1 MSERA
6 DPTHDVAGESLGD
19 SWLEHVGSLGAENVG
34 HGFQGQL
41 PRDGNDADCVV
52 VSAALCRHEQSL
64 EHSTLVDTER
74 EGGRPAVSESGIG
87 RVSAVGEV
95 VDPIG
100 HGGSVES
107 HEGRGRTFHTAL
119 PPSGPRTDPD
129 ARVDEP
135 LTASMTA
142 QHPDFDDEQ
151 AYIAHAYACLER
163 SREDAWKVRGLTEA
177 GVGGTFQ
184 NRFERNAIDEQL
196 VRRLTDLDLGDAA
209 LVFGRIDRA
218 VETSAGGAPDGDAPD
233 GIESFHIGRLAV
245 ADENRDPVVVDWRA
259 PVAEPFYRATGRQPM
274 GLARRRHFVVDGPTL
289 VGIEDELFGEGHLG
303 IGHDEGL
310 EESLDGAV
318 VHSSGLRGY
327 STLMASIERGRT
339 GQLGDI
345 VATIQSEQDEI
356 IRSPQAGV
364 LVVQGGPGTG
374 KTVVAL
380 HRAAYLLY
388 TNRFPLEDQ
397 GVLVIGPNRVFLRYI
412 ERVLPSL
419 GEAGVE
425 QVVLGD
431 LVDDVAVGFDVRES
445 AVAARVKGDVR
456 MIDVIDRA
464 VLDRERP
471 LREDLVLPFRT
482 GYVRLTAAESERIVK
497 AARRRFRRHNAGRKW
512 VETEV
517 WAAIAST
524 WREGGAGPGELREAL
539 RGTDEMRMAFE
550 RMWPLLTPAQLLH
563 DLFGSRAL
571 LRSAGQRYLSA
582 DEIESLH
589 RERSS
594 DVESV
599 RWSESDVALLDEA
612 FVVLGPKPRKNGKID
627 ENDEIRTYGHIVID
641 EVQDL
646 TPMQLRMVARRSL
659 SGSMTIVG
667 DIAQAT
673 GAHAPSSWDDVL
685 AHLPQPRSGRDELN
699 RVIGLSV
706 GYRIPGQI
714 MELAN
719 RVMAVAAPGL
729 RAPSAVRLGPAPP
742 SFVSATHETLLDRT
756 VDETVALVDLV
767 GGGNVAVVTPN
778 DMIDDVSDALTSRG
792 IEHGR
797 ATRSALDSGV
807 TVVPV
812 GLVKGLELDGVVVV
826 EPSRIVGDD
835 ERGMRALYVALTRST
850 QRLSIVHAD
859 ELPEPLRA
867 E

>member
-1 MSERA
+1 
-6 DPTHDVAGESLGD
+6 
-19 SWLEHVGSLGAENVG
+19 
-34 HGFQGQL
+34 
-41 PRDGNDADCVV
+41 
-52 VSAALCRHEQSL
+52 
-64 EHSTLVDTER
+64 
-74 EGGRPAVSESGIG
+74 
-87 RVSAVGEV
+87 
-95 VDPIG
+95 
-100 HGGSVES
+100 
-107 HEGRGRTFHTAL
+107 
-119 PPSGPRTDPD
+119 
-129 ARVDEP
+129 
-135 LTASMTA
+135 MTA
-142 QHPDFDDEQ
+142 HHPDFDDEQ
-151 AYIAHAYACLER
+151 AYIEHAYACLEL
-163 SREDAWKVRGLTEA
+163 SRHDAWKVRELTEA
-177 GVGGTFQ
+177 GTGGTFQ

-196 VRRLTDLDLGDAA
+196 IRRLTDLDLGDAA
-209 LVFGRIDRA
+209 LVFGRIDR
-218 VETSAGGAPDGDAPD
+218 VLDTVSDGSD
-233 GIESFHIGRLAV
+233 GTGEGTESFHIGRLAV

-274 GLARRRHFVVDGPTL
+274 GLARRRHFVVDGPSL
-289 VGIEDELFGEGHLG
+289 LGIEDELFGEGHLG

-310 EESLDGAV
+310 DGNLDGAGL
-318 VHSSGLRGY
+318 VHTSGLRGY

-397 GVLVIGPNRVFLRYI
+397 GVLVVGPNRVFLRYI

-425 QVVLGD
+425 QVVLAD
-431 LVDDVAVGFDVRES
+431 LVDDVRVGSDVRES
-445 AVAARVKGDVR
+445 SISARVKGDVR
-456 MIDVIDRA
+456 MADVIDRA

-471 LREDLVLPFRT
+471 LRDDLVVPFRT
-482 GYVRLTAAESERIVK
+482 GYARLTTAESERIVK
-497 AARRRFRRHNAGRKW
+497 SARRRFRRHNAGRKW

-517 WAAIAST
+517 WSSMAAS
-524 WREGGAGPGELREAL
+524 WREPGVTANDMRDVL
-539 RGTDEMRMAFE
+539 RGTDEIRLAFE
-550 RMWPLLTPAQLLH
+550 RMWPYLTPAQLLH

-571 LRSAGQRYLSA
+571 LRSAGRKALVD
-582 DEIESLH
+582 DEIESLY
-589 RERSS
+589 RERAASV
-594 DVESV
+594 DDV

-627 ENDEIRTYGHIVID
+627 ESDEIRTYGHIVID

-646 TPMQLRMVARRSL
+646 TPMQLRMVTRRSL

-685 AHLPQPRSGRDELN
+685 THLPQPRSGRDELN

-719 RVMAVAAPGL
+719 RVMEVATPGL

-742 SFVSATHETLLDRT
+742 SFISVSHDELLGRVVDVTLEMIDA
-756 VDETVALVDLV
+756 VS
-767 GGGNVAVVTPN
+767 GGNVAVVTPN
-778 DMIDDVSDALTSRG
+778 DLADAVSDAMSARG
-792 IEHGR
+792 VEHGR
-797 ATRSALDSGV
+797 ASRSALDTGV

-826 EPSRIVGDD
+826 EPRRIVEG
-835 ERGMRALYVALTRST
+835 ELQGMRALYVALTRST
-850 QRLSIVHAD
+850 QRLTIVHAD
-859 ELPEPLRA
+859 PLPEPLRS